1 MLKNVRNR
9 LRVQIEFFSFLKRE
23 EVSVTYSYLPKM
35 QISVIKERKKY
46 YERKE
51 EICIFK
57 RD

>member
-1 MLKNVRNR
+1 MLKIMRNR
-9 LRVQIEFFSFLKRE
+9 LSVRIEFFSFLKRE

-35 QISVIKERKKY
+35 LINVIKERKKY

-51 EICIFK
+51 KISIFK

>member
-1 MLKNVRNR
+1 MPQNMRNR
-9 LRVQIEFFSFLKRE
+9 LSVQIEFFSFLKRE

-35 QISVIKERKKY
+35 LINVIKERKKY

-51 EICIFK
+51 EISIFK

>member
-1 MLKNVRNR
+1 MLKNMRNR
-9 LRVQIEFFSFLKRE
+9 LRVQIEFFSFIKRE
-23 EVSVTYSYLPKM
+23 EVSVTYSYLRKM
-35 QISVIKERKKY
+35 QINVIKERKEY